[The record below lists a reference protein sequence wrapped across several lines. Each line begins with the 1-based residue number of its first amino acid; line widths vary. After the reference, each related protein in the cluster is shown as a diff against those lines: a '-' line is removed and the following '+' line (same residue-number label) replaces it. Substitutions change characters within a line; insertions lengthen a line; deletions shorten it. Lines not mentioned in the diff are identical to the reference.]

1 MGKSIAF
8 LVLVGLVCALYFPVA
23 GLHHETANGGHKGY
37 VTAAERTGIFFK
49 IFRVYLK
56 TDTQSSQEDAY
67 CVVDPTVYAELQKL
81 SEQRAHVTVSY
92 LSWQVARHQ
101 ELRRGEC
108 GDFWGES
115 HLPAVD
121 LARSVWQPN

>member
-1 MGKSIAF
+1 M
-8 LVLVGLVCALYFPVA
+8 
-23 GLHHETANGGHKGY
+23 HHETANGEHTGY

-49 IFRVYLK
+49 TFRVYLK

-92 LSWQVARHQ
+92 VSWLVPGIKNC
-101 ELRRGEC
+101 EGEN
-108 GDFWGES
+108 
-115 HLPAVD
+115 AVIYGVKRAED
-121 LARSVWQPN
+121 NVR